1 MPDTESYPDSER
13 ERRNGDDYIL
23 VRLSRDVGHWWNHR
37 IGRVA
42 QAVTVLSAVAT
53 LGGGLFGAVFTA
65 GMFARD
71 FEGIP
76 AEVRQ
81 LETRMDHYRD
91 TTNSLSR
98 RLGNAET
105 SIDTL
110 REQVADVSSDM
121 ASMRAMIGQLRR
133 LAVANNCWIR
143 VAAGQESRFNCS
155 SRPD

>member
-1 MPDTESYPDSER
+1 MPDPESYPGSDR

-37 IGRVA
+37 IGRIA
-42 QAVTVLSAVAT
+42 QIVTVLSSVAI

-71 FEGIP
+71 FEDIP
-76 AEVRQ
+76 ADVRK
-81 LETRMDHYRD
+81 LETRMDHYQD
-91 TTNSLSR
+91 TADNLSLR
-98 RLGNAET
+98 MGNAET
-105 SIDTL
+105 NIDTL
-110 REQVADVSSDM
+110 REQVAEVSSDM

-143 VAAGQESRFNCS
+143 VAAGEESRFNCS